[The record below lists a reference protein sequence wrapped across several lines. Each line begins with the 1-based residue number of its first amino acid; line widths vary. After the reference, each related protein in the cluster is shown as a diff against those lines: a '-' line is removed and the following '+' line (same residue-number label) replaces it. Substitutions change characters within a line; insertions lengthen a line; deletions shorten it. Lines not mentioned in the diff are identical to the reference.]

1 MLTVHM
7 FAIAIVMSTGE
18 VRLSTWPV
26 PNCSVQQK
34 IVEIVTDLKAKG
46 LVKDF
51 RATCSPFQ
59 FQRPLD
65 I

>member
-7 FAIAIVMSTGE
+7 FAIAIVMSNGD

-26 PNCSVQQK
+26 PNCSTEQK
-34 IVEIVTDLKAKG
+34 IVELAVDLKAKG
-46 LVKDF
+46 LIRDF

-59 FQRPLD
+59 FKRPLD